1 MNIKNNRLMIAALL
15 LTGATAWAVLSV
27 RPAEAGN
34 QSQPTDFSKLT
45 GPYLGQKPPGIT
57 PEKFEFTSQ
66 IGGPVF
72 SPDGNEL
79 IFRTASGLMV
89 TRQENGRWTEPRA
102 AGFTGGDLNYSPD
115 GRKILFAS
123 NNPLQKDVP
132 PLKHMDLWI
141 VERTETG
148 WSEPVNL
155 GSPVNSEQHESFA
168 SVAENGNLYFFRD
181 GGGGTAQTAGGGFIV
196 VGGASGGT
204 PRAVDIYCSK
214 YKDGRYATPEKL
226 GREINSDDVDLDPFI
241 APDESYLIFHSNR
254 PDGFGLMDLYI
265 SFRNGDGPWTPAVN
279 MGDKIN
285 SAGSEAMGRVSGDG
299 KYFFFN
305 KSNIQT
311 RTGGRYWVSAEIFD
325 ELRKSAI
332 N

>member
-1 MNIKNNRLMIAALL
+1 MNIKNKRLMITALL
-15 LTGATAWAVLSV
+15 LAGAIAWAVLSV

-34 QSQPTDFSKLT
+34 QSQPVDFSKFS
-45 GPYLGQKPPGIT
+45 GPYLGQKPPGMT
-57 PEKFEFTSQ
+57 PELFEFTSR

-72 SPDGNEL
+72 SPDGKEL
-79 IFRTASGLMV
+79 IFRGPKGLMV
-89 TRQENGRWTEPRA
+89 ATMKNGRWTEPRA
-102 AGFTGGDLNYSPD
+102 AGFSGGDLNYSPD
-115 GRKILFAS
+115 GRKLFFSS

-148 WSEPVNL
+148 WTEPANL
-155 GSPVNSEQHESFA
+155 GPSVNSEQHESWA
-168 SVAENGNLYFFRD
+168 SMAENGNLYFFRD
-181 GGGGTAQTAGGGFIV
+181 GGGGTAQTAGGGFV

-214 YKDGRYATPEKL
+214 FQDGRYAPPEKL
-226 GREINSDDVDLDPFI
+226 GPEINSDAADLDPSV
-241 APDESYLIFHSNR
+241 APDESYVVFHSNR
-254 PDGFGLMDLYI
+254 PGGFGQMDLYI
-265 SFRNGDGPWTPAVN
+265 SFRKGDGSWTPAVN

-285 SAGSEAMGRVSGDG
+285 SAGSEGSGRVSGDG

-311 RTGGRYWVSAEIFD
+311 RTGGRYWVSAKIFD

-332 N
+332 R